1 MSLFLAVSG
10 SVSAGQAALCVML
23 SMSMVTS
30 LAKLEV
36 FSNSIKEV
44 QMTVEELQAYLE
56 LEELPEPQG
65 AAEEEVKSS
74 AFSQASVAAYG
85 IELKNVRFSYGKGK
99 EEVLHGINLKLPPGS
114 FTALAGPFGGGKSTV
129 ARLIARFWDPDSG
142 EILLG
147 GKSLKEY
154 SLSELSGMVSF
165 VTQDN
170 FLFRCSLKENIRIG
184 NPAASDEEVFAAAK
198 AAQCD
203 EFIRKTPKGISL

>member
-1 MSLFLAVSG
+1 M
-10 SVSAGQAALCVML
+10 LCL
-23 SMSMVTS
+23 IN
-30 LAKLEV
+30 AH
-36 FSNSIKEV
+36 
-44 QMTVEELQAYLE
+44 LQ
-56 LEELPEPQG
+56 
-65 AAEEEVKSS
+65 
-74 AFSQASVAAYG
+74 
-85 IELKNVRFSYGKGK
+85 
-99 EEVLHGINLKLPPGS
+99 LPPGS